1 MRTLLKATVL
11 IGLVALLVGCTT
23 AARPAAQTVSV
34 TIDPVL
40 AQASTE
46 VDLIAVSS
54 ADVGKWEGQ
63 DVASY
68 FAQGKAPSA
77 GLDRHEMRF
86 GPGMPPTQALAREDK
101 KWSAWLKDG
110 SRSHLVVLT
119 NQGPGGRTPDPRR
132 QILDLRKEW
141 PNQRIDI
148 RVDRGGLTVLSSPV
162 EKK

>member
-1 MRTLLKATVL
+1 MQTLVKAAVLGVLAACL
-11 IGLVALLVGCTT
+11 IGCSAT
-23 AARPAAQTVSV
+23 ARPKAHTVSV
-34 TIDPVL
+34 AIDPAL

-46 VDLIAVSS
+46 VDLVAVSS

-68 FAQGKAPSA
+68 FAQGKAASA

-86 GPGMPPTQALAREDK
+86 GPGLPPTQELAREDK
-101 KWSAWLKDG
+101 KWSAWLRDG
-110 SRSHLVVLT
+110 SRSHLVILT
-119 NQGPGGRTPDPRR
+119 NQGPGGRSPDPRR
-132 QILDLRKEW
+132 QILDLRQEW
-141 PNQRIDI
+141 PNQRIDV